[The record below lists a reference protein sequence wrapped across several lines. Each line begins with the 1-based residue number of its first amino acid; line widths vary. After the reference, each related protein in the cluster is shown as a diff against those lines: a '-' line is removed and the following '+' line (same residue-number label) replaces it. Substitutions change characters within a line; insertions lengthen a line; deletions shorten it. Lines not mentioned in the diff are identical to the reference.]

1 VVVEGAGI
9 VFLIKAHSKKKQ
21 KKDFVRNKV
30 NESLW
35 PTVPSKKGTKTKSQF
50 PKRWVND
57 SLFFSGAEM
66 DAISGRGW

>member
-21 KKDFVRNKV
+21 KKDFVRKKV

-35 PTVPSKKGTKTKSQF
+35 PTVSSKTGTKTKSQF

-57 SLFFSGAEM
+57 SLFFPGAEM